1 MEELLRQI
9 NETIDNCITNS
20 NDDTTIQLKIVK
32 GNINT
37 LFKNFMEGTL
47 ATPVAANQP
56 EFIIEEKVPNVVS
69 MINDSAKK
77 ILIVDDS
84 SIVRN
89 YLQKIFSEKYQID
102 LAVDG
107 QDAINQLNSFDNS
120 EGLSLIILDLMM
132 PNIDGFGVL
141 EYLSGR
147 NIKTPVMIIS
157 GDNTKE
163 TINRAFQYNVVDI
176 IEKPFDSK
184 TIQEKVDRIVSSI
197 KED

>member
-69 MINDSAKK
+69 LINDSAKK

-107 QDAINQLNSFDNS
+107 QDAINQLNSFDNF
-120 EGLSLIILDLMM
+120 EGLSLIMLDLMM

>member
-69 MINDSAKK
+69 LINDSAKK

-107 QDAINQLNSFDNS
+107 QDAINQLNSFDNF

-184 TIQEKVDRIVSSI
+184 TIQEKVDRIISSI